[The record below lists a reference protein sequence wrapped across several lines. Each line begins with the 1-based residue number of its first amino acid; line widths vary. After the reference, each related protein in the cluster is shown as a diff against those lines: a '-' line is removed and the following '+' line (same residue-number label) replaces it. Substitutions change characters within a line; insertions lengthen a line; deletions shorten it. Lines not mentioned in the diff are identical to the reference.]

1 MDLLDGVRIL
11 SFNHF
16 LAGPLGAQI
25 LADLG
30 ADVIAIEPLDGA
42 FQRNWAVANHF
53 VGTTSINHLT
63 CGRNKRSLSIDLK
76 SPEGLAAVKKL
87 VASADVVMENFRPG
101 TMDKLGLG
109 YEALRDINPGLVYAV
124 CSGYGYTG
132 PYKDRPGQDM
142 LLQALSGLI
151 MRTGKADGP
160 PTPVGSP
167 VVDHHAASLY
177 ATSILA
183 ALYAKARTGK
193 GRLVEVNLY
202 QAAIHLQVEPLMA
215 WMNGAPSP
223 RPRAAEGIA
232 SWCSAGPYGPLATA
246 DGYLVISMATPSA
259 LGRALDIEALAGR
272 PDSDSFDRREEVTAL
287 VAQRLRERTT
297 AEWMPILERH
307 RIWHAPVQ
315 DYDALQQDPQLTHL
329 GAFQIAESVEG
340 EPVTFVSY
348 PARFDGQTPSMR
360 RLPQALG
367 AQTREILGEAGYG
380 RREIDAL
387 LERGIARDAMSED
400 SVK

>member
-1 MDLLDGVRIL
+1 
-11 SFNHF
+11 
-16 LAGPLGAQI
+16 
-25 LADLG
+25 
-30 ADVIAIEPLDGA
+30 
-42 FQRNWAVANHF
+42 
-53 VGTTSINHLT
+53 
-63 CGRNKRSLSIDLK
+63 
-76 SPEGLAAVKKL
+76 
-87 VASADVVMENFRPG
+87 
-101 TMDKLGLG
+101 
-109 YEALRDINPGLVYAV
+109 V

-400 SVK
+400 SAK

>member
-1 MDLLDGVRIL
+1 MDLLDGVKIL

-30 ADVIAIEPLDGA
+30 ADVITVESLEGA

-53 VGTTSINHLT
+53 VGKTSINHLT
-63 CGRNKRSLSIDLK
+63 CGRNKRSLAVDLK

-87 VASADVVMENFRPG
+87 VGTVDVVMENFRPG

-109 YEALRDINPGLVYAV
+109 YETLKEINPGLIYAV

-151 MRTGKADGP
+151 MRTGNADGP

-183 ALYAKARTGK
+183 ALYAKSRTGK

-202 QAAIHLQVEPLMA
+202 QAAIHLQIEPLMA

-223 RPRAAEGIA
+223 APRTAEGIA
-232 SWCSAGPYGPLATA
+232 SWCSVGPYGPLPTA
-246 DGYLVISMATPSA
+246 DGHLVISMATPSA
-259 LGRALDIEALAGR
+259 LARALGIEALAGR
-272 PDSDSFDRREEVTAL
+272 PDSDSFDKREEVTGL
-287 VAQRLRERTT
+287 VAQRLREKTT
-297 AEWMPILERH
+297 AEWIPILDQH
-307 RIWHAPVQ
+307 KIWNAPVR
-315 DYDALQQDPQLTHL
+315 DYDALQEDPQLQHL
-329 GAFQIAESVEG
+329 GAFQTADSVDG
-340 EPVTFVSY
+340 EAVTFVSY
-348 PARFDGQTPSMR
+348 PARFDGQTPDIR
-360 RLPQALG
+360 RVPQALG
-367 AQTREILGEAGYG
+367 AQTREVLIEAGYEPA
-380 RREIDAL
+380 EIDSL
-387 LERGIARDAMSED
+387 LTRGVIKD
-400 SVK
+400 SSPKESQS